1 YVYTFVIEIRTK
13 NDLNQQT
20 NNGNGYDDA
29 QSVLIVYTLFFENT
43 ASFGIDQRIF
53 FNLNSKIK
61 NYEHTTICNTSPARR
76 PQRTRNFGKP
86 RGAYLPNLILC
97 F

>member
-1 YVYTFVIEIRTK
+1 MFIHLSSKYEQK

-53 FNLNSKIK
+53 F
-61 NYEHTTICNTSPARR
+61 
-76 PQRTRNFGKP
+76 
-86 RGAYLPNLILC
+86 
-97 F
+97 